1 MTENADTSNDVVER
15 RHDPL
20 CRFHRES
27 GEFDFVA
34 DDCARCEFIAKV
46 RADEREKAAKRI
58 WTLRPDRVYTSG
70 GIAYTDALKDAIEAV
85 YGRADIVGGES

>member
-1 MTENADTSNDVVER
+1 MHSKEDHDRFCPCAQTEQECDLISVET
-15 RHDPL
+15 D
-20 CRFHRES
+20 
-27 GEFDFVA
+27 
-34 DDCARCEFIAKV
+34 RCVSCECPRIALV

-85 YGRADIVGGES
+85 YGRADIVRGES